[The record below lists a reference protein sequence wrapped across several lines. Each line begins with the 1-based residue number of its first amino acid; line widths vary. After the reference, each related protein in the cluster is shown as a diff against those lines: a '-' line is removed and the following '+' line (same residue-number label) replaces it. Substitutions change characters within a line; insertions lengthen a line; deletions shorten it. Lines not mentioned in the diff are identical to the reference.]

1 VADEPTHGLSVTG
14 VYDSVVRSLALLL
27 LFSAL
32 LASAA
37 AEAPAKRSS
46 GLFKTP
52 SGKIFCQWGTGGS
65 PRAFVECGVTTGLK
79 PPLPKTDPACKH
91 LDYVGNRIGLS
102 VTGRAQP
109 VPCAGDAGPF
119 ADPAH
124 SALLRY
130 GKTLSAGGLTC
141 SEKTSGL
148 TCKNR
153 DGHGFFMSLR
163 SWRTF

>member
-1 VADEPTHGLSVTG
+1 
-14 VYDSVVRSLALLL
+14 VRSLAVVIVV
-27 LFSAL
+27 SGA
-32 LASAA
+32 LASVALG
-37 AEAPAKRSS
+37 APAKSSS

-52 SGKIFCQWGTGGS
+52 SGKIFCAWSTGGS
-65 PRAFVECGVTTGLK
+65 PSALVECGVITGLK
-79 PPLPKTDPACKH
+79 PKLPKTGAACKT
-91 LDYVGNRIGLS
+91 LDYVGNRISLA

-124 SALLRY
+124 SVLLRY
-130 GKTLSAGGLTC
+130 GKTLSAPGLTC

-163 SWRTF
+163 SWRVF

>member
-1 VADEPTHGLSVTG
+1 
-14 VYDSVVRSLALLL
+14 VRSLAVVIVV
-27 LFSAL
+27 SGA
-32 LASAA
+32 LASVALG
-37 AEAPAKRSS
+37 APAKSS
-46 GLFKTP
+46 FGFFKTP
-52 SGKIFCQWGTGGS
+52 SGKIFCQWSTGGS
-65 PRAFVECGVTTGLK
+65 PSALVECGVTTGLK
-79 PPLPKTDPACKH
+79 PKLPKTGEGCKH
-91 LDYVGNRIGLS
+91 LDYVGNRISLS

-119 ADPAH
+119 ADPVH
-124 SALLRY
+124 STLLRY
-130 GKTLSAGGLTC
+130 GKTFFAGEINC